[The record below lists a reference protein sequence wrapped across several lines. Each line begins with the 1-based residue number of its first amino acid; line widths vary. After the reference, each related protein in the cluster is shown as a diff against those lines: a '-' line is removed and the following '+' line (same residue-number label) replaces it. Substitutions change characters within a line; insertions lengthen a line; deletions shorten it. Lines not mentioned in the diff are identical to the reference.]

1 MPQTVDTPDIQDIQ
15 NRIKRVISHVTNI
28 PADSIPS
35 DASFKDD
42 LQLDSLA
49 MLEIAVDVDYEF
61 RLGIQDLEDRIGELS
76 SVQHV
81 ADLVANELAS
91 RN

>member
-1 MPQTVDTPDIQDIQ
+1 MLQTAETQDIQDIQ

-28 PADSIPS
+28 PADSIAN